1 MKKTYMVKK
10 NPNLPTSA
18 DNWIFMNSYEFAMF
32 MQTEEG
38 QKRKKNFGQIDACGE
53 EDDIII
59 AECGEESAKEW
70 RAEKDAHDYLKEC
83 EAESGIETVSFY
95 AVNDDG
101 EEINL
106 DETIADPN
114 CDFENELFRRFE
126 LEQLQHA
133 LAMLPAEE
141 YAIVYKL
148 YLSESKISER
158 NLAKKMG
165 LPQKTLNNRK
175 LQIFERIKKILKN

>member
-32 MQTEEG
+32 MKTEEG

-59 AECGEESAKEW
+59 AECGEECAKEW

-83 EAESGIETVSFY
+83 EAESGIETVSFC

-101 EEINL
+101 EKVNL
-106 DETIADPN
+106 EEMIADSES
-114 CDFENELFRRFE
+114 DVFEDVLKTATHE
-126 LEQLQHA
+126 A
-133 LAMLPAEE
+133 LMVALGKLSDKD
-141 YAIVYKL
+141 YKAIYYL
-148 YLSESKISER
+148 YLSENPMTEEEYAMICGCTQQAIHFR
-158 NLAKKMG
+158 KKEA
-165 LPQKTLNNRK
+165 LKK
-175 LQIFERIKKILKN
+175 LKKYF